1 MQQTDRYRAHCG
13 VAAQAVS
20 FGDIDGDG
28 HLDVVVGTSTG
39 HVWALAGR
47 TGDTLD
53 NFPVKTGG
61 QGVLPVFFE
70 NIFALVHV
78 FLNLSQSQNEFFF

>member
-1 MQQTDRYRAHCG
+1 M
-13 VAAQAVS
+13 S

-61 QGVLPVFFE
+61 QGVLPVLLSMELYFFRKYFRFSSCFSE
-70 NIFALVHV
+70 SLAITK
-78 FLNLSQSQNEFFF
+78 